1 MKKKTV
7 KNDVIKCQGVDLGIL
22 QGELVNARKNAKA
35 SANALSRAED
45 LNSASKAA
53 LATAIEK
60 LNAASRAVLAAG

>member
-1 MKKKTV
+1 MKKKIIPV
-7 KNDVIKCQGVDLGIL
+7 IIKCQGVDLGVL
-22 QGELVNARKNAKA
+22 QGELANARKNAKA

-45 LNSASKAA
+45 LNSASKAV

>member
-1 MKKKTV
+1 MKKKIAKPVTV
-7 KNDVIKCQGVDLGIL
+7 HCQGVDLGIL
-22 QGELVNARKNAKA
+22 QTELANARKNAKA